1 MDSSSMTINAQNY
14 KEFFANFYKSV
25 NQIEIA
31 DNQTLQ
37 SAVTILKEQFSQR
50 ELGGDTLL
58 QNNNILKIGIVGQ
71 VKAGKSS
78 FLNSLFFDGENILP
92 RASTP
97 MTAGLTILKYGET
110 NKFIVEYF
118 NEDEWQYFVDK
129 ASEYDQIIKTEKAQ
143 SPELT
148 DSDIE
153 KMYNI
158 DDVLKSAKEMVTKC
172 GRAVL
177 TNIQKKSKLV
187 EKEFEKYNELQ
198 DILEEYV
205 GANGKQTSIVK
216 CITLELKDDRLK
228 DIQIVDTPG
237 VNDPVVSREM
247 RTRQILQECHGVFFL
262 SNSTSFFGS
271 TDVSF
276 LEDRIGSQGI
286 GTVVLIASM
295 IDAGLMDASGKYH
308 DDLDNALSYVR
319 TSLERQYHANIA
331 NANFNGQDPIL
342 DFNSSIGYSIA
353 KKGPDRRDVMETH
366 VVNRMRDLYPSY
378 FASEEDIKEM
388 FSAIAN
394 IEGEDGIRAKYLEGL
409 FNENKARIIH
419 SKLDAYFSSISGELS
434 KCFENQKT
442 VIINQLKAIQE
453 CENPEE
459 IRSVMQNLL
468 EQIRYNMLSILNRLD
483 NKKEKAVKDTIND
496 FSIIWDGNIPV
507 TAKTVTCTR
516 ISTFWGS
523 SKNFHATIDVI
534 DKNKLAMNIIKLITS
549 NISNLKTKWD
559 KKSEVLR
566 KFIGDSLTDFITQQE
581 AQDSRIDGKMLRN
594 TLEVILDEMSNE
606 ATMNISEIIHKVEAD
621 LPIALQS
628 CDTISISFGKLEEE
642 RAKQKIKER
651 AQGKKNE
658 TSGMI
663 RDYIRTIYPEIEAII
678 KKAGEASTSCVIE
691 KKDLFIDQ
699 ISKKVNKSIDELEIQ
714 IKNRQHNIQILSS
727 AINRIN
733 QIQNKL

>member
-1 MDSSSMTINAQNY
+1 MTINAQNY
-14 KEFFANFYKSV
+14 KEFFANFYKTV
-25 NQIEIA
+25 DQIEIA

-37 SAVTILKEQFSQR
+37 SAVKILKEQFSQR

-129 ASEYDQIIKTEKAQ
+129 ASEYDQIIKAEKAQ

-286 GTVVLIASM
+286 GTIVLIASM

-308 DDLDNALSYVR
+308 DDLGNALSYVR

-353 KKGPDRRDVMETH
+353 KKSPDRRDAMETH

-378 FASEEDIKEM
+378 FATEEDVKEM

-409 FNENKARIIH
+409 FYENKEKIIH

-442 VIINQLKAIQE
+442 VIVNQLKAIQE

-459 IRSVMQNLL
+459 RRSVMQNLL

-496 FSIIWDGNIPV
+496 FSIFWDGNIPV
-507 TAKTVTCTR
+507 TVKEVACTR
-516 ISTFWGS
+516 KSTFWDND
-523 SKNFHATIDVI
+523 KNFHATINVI
-534 DKNKLAMNIIKLITS
+534 DKNNLALNIIKLITS

-606 ATMNISEIIHKVEAD
+606 ATMNISEIIHKVEVD
-621 LPIALQS
+621 LPIALQN
-628 CDTISISFGKLEEE
+628 CDTISTSFGQLKEEE
-642 RAKQKIKER
+642 AKQSLKER
-651 AQGKKNE
+651 AQKKKDE
-658 TSGMI
+658 AIGII

-699 ISKKVNKSIDELEIQ
+699 ISEKVNKSIDELEIQ
-714 IKNRQHNIQILSS
+714 IKNRQDNIQILSS
-727 AINRIN
+727 AIDRLN